1 MRKKKN
7 VEEEVQQPQVAYR
20 SIGEITEEA
29 YELYGGY
36 VSTSRALPRLDGFK
50 PALSRIIWS
59 AMQFPKGKMQSA
71 LDIISTVTR
80 YSPHGVANLDLT
92 LSHLKRSGL
101 LSGEGYFGFT
111 SIEGVPFS
119 NASPRYLHAMLSP
132 TYWNMW
138 EDVVD
143 PKFIRFHISPN
154 GGEEPDYF
162 PTPIPCCL
170 FMPIST
176 TGISVGVKTDIPS
189 FSAKSILAA
198 YKANDPN
205 LLESSVDLIIDKE
218 NSELERLWNTGK
230 GRVIYVYKISRQ
242 KSPDG
247 RSEGILFESATDTS
261 TEIFTP
267 NLKKFSKLIEEGKVY
282 TEDLTDDQGPKLFI
296 GRVPGARGITVD
308 DIEEIAKKV
317 CYSAK
322 EYQVWITDGVKAFRT
337 PIKDWVDYTYKNYIE
352 LIERVNQYKI
362 DHIIFQ
368 IDVQKALPI
377 ISDYILNKNPKASDS
392 EIIKVL
398 GIPENVVKEV
408 MTKPISW
415 LRKNKDTSER
425 VKALKTKL
433 KELKSFNAIN
443 YTDQLIE
450 KL

>member
-1 MRKKKN
+1 MRKKKIDQ
-7 VEEEVQQPQVAYR
+7 EPKLTTHR

-36 VSTSRALPRLDGFK
+36 VSTSRALPRLDGLK
-50 PALSRIIWS
+50 PAVSRLLWS
-59 AMQFPKGKMQSA
+59 SMQFPKGKMQSA

-101 LSGEGYFGFT
+101 MSGEGFFGYT
-111 SIEGVPFS
+111 SIEGVPFG

-132 TYWNMW
+132 LYWEMW
-138 EDVVD
+138 GDVVN
-143 PKFIRFHISPN
+143 PEFVGFHVSPN

-170 FMPIST
+170 FMPVST

-205 LLESSVDLIIDKE
+205 LLEPSVDLLIDKKS
-218 NSELERLWNTGK
+218 SELERLWYTGK
-230 GRVIYVYKISRQ
+230 GRVVYAYKISRQ

-247 RSEGILFESATDTS
+247 KTEGILFESSTDTS

-267 NLKKFSKLIEEGKVY
+267 SLKKFDKLISEGKVY
-282 TEDLTDDQGPKLFI
+282 TEDLTDDLGPKLFI
-296 GRVPGARGITVD
+296 GRVPGARGVS
-308 DIEEIAKKV
+308 IEEIEGLARKI

-322 EYQVWITDGVKAFRT
+322 EYQVWITDGTKAFRT
-337 PIKDWVDYTYKNYIE
+337 PIKDWVDYTYKNYVD
-352 LIERVNQYKI
+352 LIGKVNQRNIEKVQ
-362 DHIIFQ
+362 FQ
-368 IDVQKALPI
+368 IAVQEALPQ
-377 ISDYILNKNPKASDS
+377 ISRYLVEINIKASVKELS
-392 EIIKVL
+392 VKL
-398 GIPENVVKEV
+398 HLPENVVEAALE
-408 MTKPISW
+408 KP
-415 LRKNKDTSER
+415 LRQVIQNKDTTDR
-425 VKALKTKL
+425 VKSLKAKL
-433 KELKSFNAIN
+433 KELKKFDPVR
-443 YTDQLIE
+443 YTEEIIM

>member
-7 VEEEVQQPQVAYR
+7 VEEVQQPQIAYR
-20 SIGEITEEA
+20 SIGDITEEA

-36 VSTSRALPRLDGFK
+36 VSTSRALPRLDGLK

-59 AMQFPKGKMQSA
+59 AMQFPRGKMQGA

-101 LSGEGYFGFT
+101 LSGEGYFGYT
-111 SIEGVPFS
+111 SIEGVPFA

-132 TYWNMW
+132 LFWDIW
-138 EDVVD
+138 GDVVN
-143 PKFIRFHISPN
+143 PEFIGFHISPN

-162 PTPIPCCL
+162 PVPIPCCL

-198 YKANDPN
+198 YKANNPN
-205 LLESSVDLIIDKE
+205 LLEPSVDLIIDKE

-247 RSEGILFESATDTS
+247 KTEGILFESSTDTS

-267 NLKKFSKLIEEGKVY
+267 NIKKFNKLIEEGKVY
-282 TEDLTDDQGPKLFI
+282 TEDLTDDQGPKLFV

-308 DIEEIAKKV
+308 NIEEIAKKI

-322 EYQVWITDGVKAFRT
+322 EYQVWVTDGTKAFRI

-352 LIERVNQYKI
+352 LINKVNQRNIEKVQ
-362 DHIIFQ
+362 FQ
-368 IDVQKALPI
+368 IEVQRALPL
-377 ISDYILNKNPKASDS
+377 ISKYLVEINIKASEKELS
-392 EIIKVL
+392 EKLNIHI
-398 GIPENVVKEV
+398 EV
-408 MTKPISW
+408 ISAALEKPI
-415 LRKNKDTSER
+415 RQIIQNKDNSNR
-425 VKALKTKL
+425 IKALKAKL
-433 KELKSFNAIN
+433 KELKSFDAVSYTEEIIN
-443 YTDQLIE
+443 